1 MKPMT
6 REDNFYFLFFALI
19 ALFFGCAVMHQFY
32 PDGQEFVLALLV
44 VTLGASIAGI
54 NKKNKTNRTWYGA
67 LLIVAVISYGMSFLE
82 HLDLSILTLGALLVF
97 LLSHIYSALK
107 QVVLTKSVTTNHII
121 GSICIYLLLGLAWA
135 VIYLLVLEFF
145 PSSFTGLEA
154 KPWLSNLFNALYFS
168 FITLTT
174 VGYGDISPTVPVA
187 QFFVFFEAIVGSFY
201 LAIMVASLVS
211 IRLAQAHSE

>member
-54 NKKNKTNRTWYGA
+54 NKKNKNNRTWYGV

-97 LLSHIYSALK
+97 LCSHIYSALK
-107 QVVLTKSVTTNHII
+107 QVVLTKSVTTNH
-121 GSICIYLLLGLAWA
+121 
-135 VIYLLVLEFF
+135 
-145 PSSFTGLEA
+145 
-154 KPWLSNLFNALYFS
+154 LSL
-168 FITLTT
+168 IH
-174 VGYGDISPTVPVA
+174 I
-187 QFFVFFEAIVGSFY
+187 
-201 LAIMVASLVS
+201 
-211 IRLAQAHSE
+211 